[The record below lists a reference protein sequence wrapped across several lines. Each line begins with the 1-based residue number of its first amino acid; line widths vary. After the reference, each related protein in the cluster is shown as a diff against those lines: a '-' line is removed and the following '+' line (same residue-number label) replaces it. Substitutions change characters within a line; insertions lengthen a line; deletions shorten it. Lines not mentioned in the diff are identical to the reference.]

1 MYFDFKNTTS
11 ENQATLEWRPIE
23 KVSLELQLKK
33 KLKYEKT
40 QQHKTKERVLTF
52 PAKLDHLQLQG
63 GVYSIRK
70 HSQMKSSGMEVW
82 VKSMKKAAAV

>member
-1 MYFDFKNTTS
+1 MKTYWESKS
-11 ENQATLEWRPIE
+11 WASI
-23 KVSLELQLKK
+23 KKK

>member
-11 ENQATLEWRPIE
+11 ENQATLEWRAIE

-40 QQHKTKERVLTF
+40 QQYKTKERVLTF

-70 HSQMKSSGMEVW
+70 HSQMKSSGM
-82 VKSMKKAAAV
+82 

>member
-11 ENQATLEWRPIE
+11 ENQATLEWRATE
-23 KVSLELQLKK
+23 NVSLELQLKKK

-70 HSQMKSSGMEVW
+70 HSQMKSSGM
-82 VKSMKKAAAV
+82 